1 MVNIKIRY
9 TNCIIKTIY
18 YKIQK
23 MIQMLTTIIENSNL
37 FLNNTFFYLFIL
49 SVVISGVI
57 LFLIIRKLLKKN
69 QEIEIIQ
76 KQHIGKLDKLREDHS
91 IHVQNLHK
99 EMLKKEEERTRQ
111 WVESEKE
118 TLHVL
123 NGVSSLLELSESI
136 EHVESEKIIEKLEEI
151 KTIIINKKMNNHG

>member
-1 MVNIKIRY
+1 
-9 TNCIIKTIY
+9 
-18 YKIQK
+18 
-23 MIQMLTTIIENSNL
+23 MLTTIIENSNL

>member
-1 MVNIKIRY
+1 
-9 TNCIIKTIY
+9 
-18 YKIQK
+18 